1 VTSDPSAPGPIRA
14 PAPQYMPPPPAGY
27 PPGPAAPPPAQ
38 YLPYGYAPPPPPPPP
53 VTPAGQRLAEF
64 GDRFLAFL
72 IDYVI
77 LGAVGFVLFIPVL
90 VYQFSL
96 LNDLT
101 QTLNRKYPPG
111 SPPPDPGALF
121 SDMFA
126 VMLPLF
132 GMIAVFIALTM
143 IIRYIYQVEMMFR
156 SGQTIGKRVM
166 KLQVVPLEPGV
177 PLTRGMA
184 TKRWLVESVAAA
196 FVPFLVYLDGLWQ
209 LWDKPYRQC
218 LHDKAA
224 RTTVIKL
231 NP

>member
-1 VTSDPSAPGPIRA
+1 VTSDPNAPGPVRA
-14 PAPQYMPPPPAGY
+14 PAPQYAPPPPGSY
-27 PPGPAAPPPAQ
+27 PPAAPPPAQ

-53 VTPAGQRLAEF
+53 VSPSGQRLAEF

-72 IDYVI
+72 IDYAI
-77 LGAVGFVLFIPVL
+77 LGVVGFVLVIPVII
-90 VYQFSL
+90 YQFSIMT
-96 LNDLT
+96 DLVT
-101 QTLNRKYPPG
+101 ELDRRYPAG
-111 SPPPDPGALF
+111 SPPPDPGVF
-121 SDMFA
+121 FGDMFSA
-126 VMLPLF
+126 MAPLLGVYAILF
-132 GMIAVFIALTM
+132 VLIM
-143 IIRYIYQVEMMFR
+143 IIRYIYQVEMMFHT
-156 SGQTIGKRVM
+156 GQTIGKRVM